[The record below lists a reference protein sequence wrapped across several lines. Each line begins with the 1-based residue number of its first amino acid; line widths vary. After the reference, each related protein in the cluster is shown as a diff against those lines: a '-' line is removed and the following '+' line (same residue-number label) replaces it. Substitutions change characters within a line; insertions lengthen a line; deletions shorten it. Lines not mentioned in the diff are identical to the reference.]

1 MTKNTISKVKLHTE
15 EAFEQHFVDQL
26 VKTQGYLERFD
37 TPEIHNYDPELAL
50 DKELLINFIKQTQP
64 ASWALME
71 NKFGSKVEEIFCKEV
86 DKKLKSSDIVT
97 VLREGIQFTWGA
109 NIKLCYFK
117 PASNI
122 NPNLEKLYEANV
134 LSVIRQVYYSVKDK
148 GDKGKNNSIDVVIF
162 INGIPVA
169 TLELKNA
176 LTGQTIQNAI
186 RQYKYDRKPAGEPLL
201 ASGRALVHVAVDT
214 DEASMTTKLNNG
226 NTVFLPL
233 NRGNDGRSGNSSI
246 KDEFKTAYLYKDL
259 GNQKAIFSRE
269 VLLDI
274 IGNLAQK
281 DGDVLIFPRF
291 HQIDA
296 VRKLLADAKEK
307 NSGQKYLIQHSPGSG
322 KTWTIS
328 WVAAGLAKLH
338 NKEDQNI
345 FDSVVIIS
353 DRRILDGQLQKAI
366 RKLGISNAYIET
378 VDKNSAQLREAL
390 EGGKKIIVTTI
401 QKFSTETISAMHAMS
416 GKRFAVIVDEAHSS
430 QSGRAAQGVQD
441 ALGDQSDI
449 EAISD
454 EIAKAQASKQ
464 KRDNISYLAFTATP
478 KNTTLEIFGT
488 RESADTIPHPFHE
501 YSMRQ
506 AVEEGFILDVL
517 QNYRTYKSYYE
528 LEKAIEDDPRFK
540 GAKAK
545 REVARYVS
553 LKTVDQKAAVIV
565 EHFNKHVKNE
575 LNGKAKAMVV
585 CQSREHALRHYQAI
599 KGYIKDHKAEC
610 VGLDAII
617 AFSGELMVDGQVY
630 TESEL
635 NGFSEKDLPEQFDTG
650 KYQVLV
656 VANKYQTGF
665 DQPKICAMYI
675 DRKLDGLQCVQ
686 TLTRANRTFPGKTA
700 ESIYVLDF
708 QNTIEDI
715 KKAFKVYFDVTE
727 LDGLTDPEQIYG
739 LKSIIMDS
747 GFVDRESIDDFAE
760 ILSKQEVTTG
770 DRAILE
776 GIINR
781 AVDSY
786 SVADKPSQDEFR
798 QAIKSYCRFYSFI
811 VQVYPVADVGLES
824 LYWYASWLAKKL
836 KGVAGWGG
844 GELTDEMIRL
854 TRLRIEEKESGSATP
869 KIGDTTPLPP
879 ISAFGVNTKPTE
891 DDEKELSKIIKE
903 FNEKHGTEFTEDDIV
918 RIGIQAEKL
927 ANESDMSS
935 IIRNNPVDVALDTFA
950 DRLFDKM
957 AEVRQSEKDLDNI
970 MTSDQDSWRRLASLL
985 LRANKGRLET
995 GLGL

>member
-1 MTKNTISKVKLHTE
+1 MTKSISKIDLHKET
-15 EAFEQHFVDQL
+15 AFEQHFVSEL
-26 VKTQGYLERFD
+26 VQSQGFVERFD
-37 TPEIHNYDPELAL
+37 TPETHNYDPELAL
-50 DKELLINFIKQTQP
+50 DKELLVTFVKQTQP
-64 ASWALME
+64 ESWTLME
-71 NKFGSKVEEIFCKEV
+71 SKFGSKVVEMFCKEV

-109 NIKLCYFK
+109 AIKLCYFK
-117 PASNI
+117 PASNV

-148 GDKGKNNSIDVVIF
+148 GEKGKNNSIDVVLF
-162 INGIPVA
+162 LNGIPVA

-176 LTGQTIQNAI
+176 LTGQTIQDAI

-201 ASGRALVHVAVDT
+201 AAGRVLVHVAVDT
-214 DEASMTTKLNNG
+214 DEAAMTTKLNNG
-226 NTVFLPL
+226 KTVFLPL
-233 NRGNDGRSGNSSI
+233 NRGNNGRSGNSAI
-246 KDEFKTAYLYKDL
+246 KGEFKTAYLYKDL
-259 GNQKAIFSRE
+259 GDQKAIFSGE

-307 NSGQKYLIQHSPGSG
+307 LSGQKYLIQHSPGSG

-338 NKEDQNI
+338 NKEDKNI
-345 FDSVVIIS
+345 FDSVIIIS
-353 DRRILDGQLQKAI
+353 DRRVLDGQLQKAI

-378 VDKNSAQLREAL
+378 VDKNSTQLREAL

-401 QKFSTETISAMHAMS
+401 QKFSTETISAMNDMT
-416 GKRFAVIVDEAHSS
+416 GKRFAVIIDEAHSS
-430 QSGRAAQGVQD
+430 QSGKSAQGVSD
-441 ALGDQSDI
+441 ALGDKTDV
-449 EAISD
+449 EMMED
-454 EIAKAQASKQ
+454 EIAKAQAAKQ

-488 RESADTIPHPFHE
+488 RESVDTIPHPFHE

-528 LEKAIEDDPRFK
+528 LEKTIEDDPRFK

-545 REVARYVS
+545 RKVARYVS
-553 LKTVDQKAAVIV
+553 LTTINQKAAVIV
-565 EHFNKHVKNE
+565 EHFNNHVKNE
-575 LNGKAKAMVV
+575 LNGQAKAMVV
-585 CQSREHALRHYQAI
+585 CQSREHAFKHYEAI
-599 KGYIKDHKAEC
+599 KGYIKDHKDEC
-610 VGLDAII
+610 KGLDAII
-617 AFSGELMVDGQVY
+617 AFSGDLVVEGQTY
-630 TESEL
+630 TEPGL
-635 NGFSEKDLPEQFDTG
+635 NGFSEKDLPEQFDTNL
-650 KYQVLV
+650 YQVLV

-700 ESIYVLDF
+700 DSIYILDF

-715 KKAFKVYFDVTE
+715 KEAFKVYFDVTE
-727 LDGLTDPEQIYG
+727 LEGLTDPEQIYE
-739 LKSIIMDS
+739 LKSLIMDS
-747 GFVDRESIDDFAE
+747 GFVDQESVDDFAE
-760 ILSKQEVTTG
+760 ILSKSDVTTG

-776 GIINR
+776 GIVNQ
-781 AVDSY
+781 AVNSY
-786 SVADKPSQDEFR
+786 NVADIPSQDEFR
-798 QAIKSYCRFYSFI
+798 QAVKSYCRFYSFI
-811 VQVYPVADVGLES
+811 VQVYPVADVRLES
-824 LYWYASWLAKKL
+824 LYWYATWLGKKL
-836 KGVAGWGG
+836 KNNKGDDGP
-844 GELTDEMIRL
+844 ELTDEMIRL
-854 TRLRIEEKESGSATP
+854 TKLRIEEKEKGSATP
-869 KIGDTTPLPP
+869 EVGDTTQLPP
-879 ISAFGVNTKPTE
+879 ITAFGVNTKPSA
-891 DDEKELSKIIKE
+891 DDEKELSEIIKE
-903 FNEKHGTEFTEDDIV
+903 FNDKHGTSFTEDDII
-918 RIGIQAEKL
+918 RIGIQAEKV
-927 ANESDMSS
+927 ANEMSAV
-935 IIRNNPVDVALDTFA
+935 IKNNPVDVSLDTFA

-957 AEVRQSEKDLDNI
+957 AELRESEKDLDNI
-970 MTSDQDSWRRLASLL
+970 MTSDQDSWRRLASVL

>member
-26 VKTQGYLERFD
+26 VQTQGYIERID
-37 TPEIHNYDPELAL
+37 VDYNPELAL
-50 DKELLINFIKQTQP
+50 DPELLITFIKQTQP
-64 ASWALME
+64 ESWALMGS
-71 NKFGSKVEEIFCKEV
+71 KFGSKVEEMFCKEV

-117 PASNI
+117 PASAI
-122 NPNLEKLYEANV
+122 NPNLERLYESNT
-134 LSVIRQVYYSVKDK
+134 LSVIRQAYYSIKDK
-148 GDKGKNNSIDVVIF
+148 GEKGKNSSIDVVLF

-169 TLELKNA
+169 TLELKNS
-176 LTGQTIQNAI
+176 LTGQTIQDAI

-201 ASGRALVHVAVDT
+201 AAGRALVHIAVDT
-214 DEASMTTKLNNG
+214 DEAAMSTKLNNG
-226 NTVFLPL
+226 KTVFLPL
-233 NRGNDGRSGNSSI
+233 NRGSNGRSGNSAI

-259 GNQKAIFSRE
+259 GEQKAIFSKE

-281 DGDVLIFPRF
+281 DGEVIIFPRF

-345 FDSVVIIS
+345 FDSVIIIS
-353 DRRILDGQLQKAI
+353 DRRVLDGQLQKAI

-378 VDKNSAQLREAL
+378 VDKTSAQLREAL

-401 QKFSTETISAMHAMS
+401 QKFSTETIAAMNAMT
-416 GKRFAVIVDEAHSS
+416 GKRFAVIIDEAHSS
-430 QSGRAAQGVQD
+430 QSGKSAQGVQD

-449 EAISD
+449 EIIGD

-478 KNTTLEIFGT
+478 KNVTLEVFGT
-488 RESADTIPHPFHE
+488 RDSVDAIPHPFHE

-517 QNYRTYKSYYE
+517 QNYQTYTSYYE
-528 LEKAIEDDPRFK
+528 LEKKIEDDPRFR

-545 REVARYVS
+545 RKVARYVA
-553 LKTVDQKAAVIV
+553 LNETMVNQKAAVIV

-575 LNGKAKAMVV
+575 LNGQAKAMVV
-585 CQSREHALRHYQAI
+585 CQSREHAFRHYEAI

-610 VGLDAII
+610 TGLDTII
-617 AFSGELMVDGQVY
+617 AFSGELTVDGQEY
-630 TESEL
+630 TEVGL
-635 NGFSEKDLPEQFDTG
+635 NGFAEKDLPDQFDTD

-686 TLTRANRTFPGKTA
+686 TLTRANRTYPGKTA
-700 ESIYVLDF
+700 ESIYILDF
-708 QNTIEDI
+708 QNKINDI
-715 KKAFKVYFDVTE
+715 KEAFKVYFDVTE
-727 LDGLTDPEQIYG
+727 LDGLTDPEQIYT
-739 LKSIIMDS
+739 LKSLIMKP
-747 GFVDRESIDDFAE
+747 GFVDQESVKDFVQIMA
-760 ILSKQEVTTG
+760 KPEVTTG
-770 DRAILE
+770 DRATLE
-776 GIINR
+776 GIINN
-781 AVDSY
+781 AVNSY
-786 SVADKPSQDEFR
+786 NVADKPTQDEFR
-798 QAIKSYCRFYSFI
+798 QAVKSYCRFYSFI
-811 VQVYPVADVGLES
+811 IQVHPIADVSLES
-824 LYWYASWLAKKL
+824 LYWYATWLTKKL
-836 KGVAGWGG
+836 KGGKDGG
-844 GELTDEMIRL
+844 GPELTNEMIQL
-854 TRLRIEEKESGSATP
+854 TKLKIKEREKGSATP
-869 KIGDTTPLPP
+869 GLGETTTLPP
-879 ISAFGVNTKPTE
+879 ITAFGVNTTPTE
-891 DDEKELSKIIKE
+891 DEEKELSEIIKE
-903 FNEKHGTEFTEDDIV
+903 FNEKHGTEFTEGDII
-918 RIGIQAEKL
+918 RIGIQAEKV
-927 ANESDMSS
+927 ANEMSAV
-935 IIRNNPVDVALDTFA
+935 IKNNPVDVSLETFA

-957 AEVRQSEKDLDNI
+957 AEVRESEKDLDNI
-970 MTSDQDSWRRLASLL
+970 MTSDQDSWRRLASVL

>member
-1 MTKNTISKVKLHTE
+1 MT
-15 EAFEQHFVDQL
+15 
-26 VKTQGYLERFD
+26 
-37 TPEIHNYDPELAL
+37 
-50 DKELLINFIKQTQP
+50 
-64 ASWALME
+64 
-71 NKFGSKVEEIFCKEV
+71 
-86 DKKLKSSDIVT
+86 
-97 VLREGIQFTWGA
+97 
-109 NIKLCYFK
+109 
-117 PASNI
+117 
-122 NPNLEKLYEANV
+122 
-134 LSVIRQVYYSVKDK
+134 
-148 GDKGKNNSIDVVIF
+148 
-162 INGIPVA
+162 
-169 TLELKNA
+169 
-176 LTGQTIQNAI
+176 
-186 RQYKYDRKPAGEPLL
+186 
-201 ASGRALVHVAVDT
+201 
-214 DEASMTTKLNNG
+214 
-226 NTVFLPL
+226 
-233 NRGNDGRSGNSSI
+233 
-246 KDEFKTAYLYKDL
+246 
-259 GNQKAIFSRE
+259 
-269 VLLDI
+269 
-274 IGNLAQK
+274 
-281 DGDVLIFPRF
+281 
-291 HQIDA
+291 
-296 VRKLLADAKEK
+296 
-307 NSGQKYLIQHSPGSG
+307 
-322 KTWTIS
+322 
-328 WVAAGLAKLH
+328 
-338 NKEDQNI
+338 
-345 FDSVVIIS
+345 
-353 DRRILDGQLQKAI
+353 
-366 RKLGISNAYIET
+366 
-378 VDKNSAQLREAL
+378 
-390 EGGKKIIVTTI
+390 
-401 QKFSTETISAMHAMS
+401 

-449 EAISD
+449 EAIGD

-488 RESADTIPHPFHE
+488 RESVDTIPHPFHE

-545 REVARYVS
+545 RKVARYVS

-575 LNGKAKAMVV
+575 LNGQAKAMVV

-617 AFSGELMVDGQVY
+617 AFSGDLMFDGLVY

-635 NGFSEKDLPEQFDTG
+635 NGFSEKDLPEQFDAG

-727 LDGLTDPEQIYG
+727 LDGLTDPEQIYT
-739 LKSIIMDS
+739 LKSIIMNS
-747 GFVDRESIDDFAE
+747 GFVDQESIDDFAE

-770 DRAILE
+770 DRVILE
-776 GIINR
+776 GIINK
-781 AVDSY
+781 AVESY

-824 LYWYASWLAKKL
+824 LYWYASWLTKKL
-836 KGVAGWGG
+836 KGASGGGG

-854 TRLRIEEKESGSATP
+854 TRLRIEEKEGGSATP
-869 KIGDTTPLPP
+869 KGGETTPLPP

-985 LRANKGRLET
+985 LRANKGRLEAD
-995 GLGL
+995 LGL

>member
-1 MTKNTISKVKLHTE
+1 MIKKTIAKVKLHTE
-15 EAFEQHFVDQL
+15 EAFEQHFVEQL
-26 VKTQGYLERFD
+26 ITNQGYIERANSD
-37 TPEIHNYDPELAL
+37 YRPDLAL
-50 DKELLINFIKQTQP
+50 DSQLLVNFVKQTQP
-64 ASWALME
+64 ESWALME
-71 NKFGSKVEEIFCKEV
+71 SKFGSKVEEMFCKEV

-109 NIKLCYFK
+109 VIKLCYFK

-122 NPNLEKLYEANV
+122 NPNLEKLYEANL
-134 LSVIRQVYYSVKDK
+134 LSVIRQVYYSVKDR
-148 GDKGKNNSIDVVIF
+148 GEKGKNNSIDVVLF
-162 INGIPVA
+162 LNGIPVA
-169 TLELKNA
+169 TVELKNA
-176 LTGQTIQNAI
+176 LTGQTIQDAI
-186 RQYKYDRKPAGEPLL
+186 RQYKYDRKPAGETLL
-201 ASGRALVHVAVDT
+201 ASGRVLVHVAVDT
-214 DEASMTTKLNNG
+214 DEAGMTTKLNNG
-226 NTVFLPL
+226 KTVFLPL
-233 NRGNDGRSGNSSI
+233 NRGNDGRSGNGAI

-259 GNQKAIFSRE
+259 GDQKAIFSRD

-307 NSGQKYLIQHSPGSG
+307 SSGQKYLIQHSPGSG

-338 NKEDQNI
+338 NKEDKNI

-353 DRRILDGQLQKAI
+353 DRRVLDGQLQKAI

-378 VDKNSAQLREAL
+378 VDKTSAQLREAL

-401 QKFSTETISAMHAMS
+401 QKFSTETISAMNAMT
-416 GKRFAVIVDEAHSS
+416 GKRFAVIIDEAHSS
-430 QSGRAAQGVQD
+430 QSGKSAQGVQE
-441 ALGDQSDI
+441 ALGDQSDV
-449 EAISD
+449 EALGD

-488 RESADTIPHPFHE
+488 RESVDAIPHPFHE

-528 LEKAIEDDPRFK
+528 LEKTIEDDPRFK

-545 REVARYVS
+545 RKVARYVS
-553 LKTVDQKAAVIV
+553 LTTINQKAAVIV

-575 LNGKAKAMVV
+575 LNDQAKAMVV
-585 CQSREHALRHYQAI
+585 CQSREHAFRHYEAI
-599 KGYIKDHKAEC
+599 KGYIIDHKDEC
-610 VGLDAII
+610 KGLDAII
-617 AFSGELMVDGQVY
+617 AFSGDLFVDGQTY
-630 TESEL
+630 TEPGL
-635 NGFSEKDLPEQFDTG
+635 NGFSEKDLPEQFDTNL
-650 KYQVLV
+650 YQILV

-700 ESIYVLDF
+700 ESIYILDF

-715 KKAFKVYFDVTE
+715 KEAFKVYFDITE
-727 LDGLTDPEQIYG
+727 LEGLTDPEQIYE
-739 LKSIIMDS
+739 LKSLIMES
-747 GFVDRESIDDFAE
+747 GFVDQESVDDFAQ
-760 ILSKQEVTTG
+760 ILSKPEVTTG
-770 DRAILE
+770 DRATLE
-776 GIINR
+776 GIVNQ
-781 AVDSY
+781 AVNSY
-786 SVADKPSQDEFR
+786 NVADIPSQDEFR

-811 VQVYPVADVGLES
+811 IQVYPVADVKLES
-824 LYWYASWLAKKL
+824 LYWYATWLGKKL
-836 KGVAGWGG
+836 KNNKTDDGS
-844 GELTDEMIRL
+844 ELTDEMIRL
-854 TRLRIEEKESGSATP
+854 TKLRIEESEKGSATP
-869 KIGDTTPLPP
+869 YAGSSKSLPP

-891 DDEKELSKIIKE
+891 NDEKELSEIIKE
-903 FNEKHGTEFTEDDIV
+903 FNDKHGTEFTEDDII
-918 RIGIQAEKL
+918 RIGIQAEKV
-927 ANESDMSS
+927 ANEMSAV
-935 IIRNNPVDVALDTFA
+935 IKINPVDVSLDTFA
-950 DRLFDKM
+950 DRLFDRM
-957 AEVRQSEKDLDNI
+957 AEVRESEKDLDNI

-985 LRANKGRLET
+985 LRANKVRLET

>member
-1 MTKNTISKVKLHTE
+1 MTKNTISKSELHKE
-15 EAFEQHFVDQL
+15 KIFEKHFVDQL
-26 VKTQGYLERFD
+26 VESQGYMERFD
-37 TPEIHNYDPELAL
+37 TLEIHNYDPELAL
-50 DKELLINFIKQTQP
+50 DKELLVNFVKKTQP
-64 ASWALME
+64 ESWSLME
-71 NKFGSKVEEIFCKEV
+71 SKFGSKVEEMFCKEV

-109 NIKLCYFK
+109 AIKLCYFK
-117 PASNI
+117 PASNV
-122 NPNLEKLYEANV
+122 NPNLEKLYESNV

-148 GDKGKNNSIDVVIF
+148 GEKGKNNSIDVVLF
-162 INGIPVA
+162 LNGIPVA

-176 LTGQTIQNAI
+176 LTGQTIQDAI
-186 RQYKYDRKPAGEPLL
+186 KQYRYDRRPAGEPLL
-201 ASGRALVHVAVDT
+201 ASGRVLVHVAVDT

-226 NTVFLPL
+226 KTVFLPL
-233 NRGNDGRSGNSSI
+233 NRGNEGRSGNSGI

-259 GNQKAIFSRE
+259 DDQKAIFSRE

-296 VRKLLADAKEK
+296 VRKLLADTKEN

-338 NKEDQNI
+338 NKEDKNI
-345 FDSVVIIS
+345 FDSVIIIS
-353 DRRILDGQLQKAI
+353 DRRVLDGQLQKAI

-378 VDKNSAQLREAL
+378 VDKTSSQLREAL

-401 QKFSTETISAMHAMS
+401 QKFSTETISAMNAMT
-416 GKRFAVIVDEAHSS
+416 GKRFAVIIDEAHSS
-430 QSGRAAQGVQD
+430 QSGKSAQGVQD
-441 ALGDQSDI
+441 ALGDQSDV
-449 EAISD
+449 EALGD
-454 EIAKAQASKQ
+454 EIAKVQASKQ

-488 RESADTIPHPFHE
+488 RESVDTIPHPFHE

-506 AVEEGFILDVL
+506 AVEEGFILDIL

-528 LEKAIEDDPRFK
+528 LEKTIEDDPRFK

-545 REVARYVS
+545 RKVARYVS
-553 LKTVDQKAAVIV
+553 LTTINQKAAVIV
-565 EHFNKHVKNE
+565 EHFNKHIKNE
-575 LNGKAKAMVV
+575 LNGQAKAMVV
-585 CQSREHALRHYQAI
+585 CQSREHAFKHYEAI
-599 KGYIKDHKAEC
+599 KGYIKDYKDEC
-610 VGLDAII
+610 KGLDAII
-617 AFSGELMVDGQVY
+617 AFSGDLIVDGQAY
-630 TESEL
+630 TELGL
-635 NGFSEKDLPEQFDTG
+635 NGFSEKDLPEQFDTAL
-650 KYQVLV
+650 YQILV

-700 ESIYVLDF
+700 ESIYILDF

-715 KKAFKVYFDVTE
+715 KEVFKAYFDVTE
-727 LDGLTDPEQIYG
+727 LEGLTDPEQIYE
-739 LKSIIMDS
+739 LKSLIMES
-747 GFVDRESIDDFAE
+747 GFVDQESVDDFAQ
-760 ILSKQEVTTG
+760 ILSKPEVTTG
-770 DRAILE
+770 DRATLE
-776 GIINR
+776 GIVNR
-781 AVDSY
+781 AVNSY
-786 SVADKPSQDEFR
+786 NVADIPSQDEFR
-798 QAIKSYCRFYSFI
+798 QAVKSYCRFYSFI
-811 VQVYPVADVGLES
+811 VQVYPVADVKLES
-824 LYWYASWLAKKL
+824 LYWYATWLGKKL
-836 KGVAGWGG
+836 KNNKGDDGP
-844 GELTDEMIRL
+844 ELTDEMIRL
-854 TRLRIEEKESGSATP
+854 TKLRIEENEKGSATP
-869 KIGDTTPLPP
+869 DAGSSKPLPP

-891 DDEKELSKIIKE
+891 DDEKELSEIIKE
-903 FNEKHGTEFTEDDIV
+903 FNDKHGTEFTEDDII
-918 RIGIQAEKL
+918 RIGIQAEKV
-927 ANESDMSS
+927 ANEMSAV
-935 IIRNNPVDVALDTFA
+935 IKNNPVDVSLDTFA
-950 DRLFDKM
+950 DRLFDRM
-957 AEVRQSEKDLDNI
+957 AEVRESEKDLDNI